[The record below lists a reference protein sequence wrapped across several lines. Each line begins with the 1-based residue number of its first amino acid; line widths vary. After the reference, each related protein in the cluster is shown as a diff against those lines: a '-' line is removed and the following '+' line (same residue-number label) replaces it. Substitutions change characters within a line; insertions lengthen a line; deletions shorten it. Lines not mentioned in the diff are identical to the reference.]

1 MPPGTSV
8 HGISQAR
15 TLEWGNIF
23 LQGIFPT
30 QGSNPRL
37 LHLLHWQADSRP
49 LVPSGKPQ
57 VLRFYTPTIYLFL
70 LDTKLYCMWSLL
82 TELSVENVSVSD
94 VFLLNDELIIQRLE
108 NMITVSTY

>member
-1 MPPGTSV
+1 MGFPRQEHWSGATFSPPGNLPNTGIKPTSLASPALA
-8 HGISQAR
+8 GR
-15 TLEWGNIF
+15 Y
-23 LQGIFPT
+23 PT
-30 QGSNPRL
+30 TSAIWKAPGVKV
-37 LHLLHWQADSRP
+37 LHTH
-49 LVPSGKPQ
+49 
-57 VLRFYTPTIYLFL
+57 YLFL